1 MKAVLYSTAGKRMTV
16 GGFPTFLQRHSLQRQ
31 INRKD
36 NLLKSI
42 NLFVSGIL
50 LALATVVPSS
60 CGQATPTAV
69 PTDTPTPVV
78 EEPTPTS
85 SPVVAASPT
94 VAPSPAPTISVI
106 PSITVTVVAK
116 VNGVELSRDDF
127 EQAVTRDAK
136 LIAQQYGIDWNDP
149 QAEGLLPELQQ
160 NVLDRLISQE
170 LLRQLAETEGLT
182 PSDDEVQAE
191 VEAAEAQIVEQ
202 GPFADLDEFLES
214 SGLTKADIENLIRG
228 GVIYEKVLEAH
239 GGPKE
244 MEQVHARHILVE
256 TEEEGDAVLAKLGE
270 GEDFVDLAAEYSTDT
285 GSQDNGGDLGWFPRG
300 AMVPEFEEVAFAL
313 EIGEISELV
322 ETEFGYHIIEVL
334 EREVRELEPQFLQ
347 AFQQRAFDEWFAEQQ
362 ELAEIERFV
371 SFVE

>member
-1 MKAVLYSTAGKRMTV
+1 MKST
-16 GGFPTFLQRHSLQRQ
+16 
-31 INRKD
+31 
-36 NLLKSI
+36 

-50 LALATVVPSS
+50 LALATVVLIS

-69 PTDTPTPVV
+69 PTDTPTPVI

-94 VAPSPAPTISVI
+94 AAPSPAPTISVI

-116 VNGVELSRDDF
+116 VNSVELSRDDF
-127 EQAVTRDAK
+127 EQALARDAK

-149 QAEGLLPELQQ
+149 QAQGLLPELQQ

-170 LLRQLAETEGLT
+170 LLRQLAEAEGLT
-182 PSDDEVQAE
+182 PTEDEVRAE
-191 VEAAEAQIVEQ
+191 VEATKARILEQ
-202 GPFADLDEFLES
+202 GPFADLNEFLES
-214 SGLTKADIENLIRG
+214 SGLTEADIETLIRD
-228 GVIYEKVLEAH
+228 GVIYDKMLDAH

-256 TEEEGDAVLAKLGE
+256 TEEEGDAVLAGLEE
-270 GEDFVDLAAEYSTDT
+270 GEDFADLAAEYSIDT
-285 GSQDNGGDLGWFPRG
+285 GSKEDGGDLGWFPRG
-300 AMVPEFEEVAFAL
+300 VMVAEFEEVAFGL

-322 ETEFGYHIIEVL
+322 KTEFGYHVIEVL

-347 AFQQRAFDEWFAEQQ
+347 AFQQKAFNEWFAEQK

>member
-1 MKAVLYSTAGKRMTV
+1 LE
-16 GGFPTFLQRHSLQRQ
+16 GFLRSHSITPLRRQ

-36 NLLKSI
+36 NLLKSTS
-42 NLFVSGIL
+42 LFVSGIL
-50 LALATVVPSS
+50 LALAAVLLSS

-69 PTDTPTPVV
+69 PTDTPTPLV

-116 VNGVELSRDDF
+116 VNSVELSRDDF
-127 EQAVTRDAK
+127 EQAMTRDAK
-136 LIAQQYGIDWNDP
+136 LIAQQYGMDWSDP
-149 QAEGLLPELQQ
+149 QAQDLLPELQQ

-170 LLRQLAETEGLT
+170 LLSQLAETEGLT
-182 PSDDEVQAE
+182 PTEDEVQAE
-191 VEAAEAQIVEQ
+191 VEAAEAQILEQ

-214 SGLTKADIENLIRG
+214 SGLAEADIENLIRD
-228 GVIYEKVLEAH
+228 GVIYEGMLEAH

-256 TEEEGDAVLAKLGE
+256 TEEEGDTVLAKLE
-270 GEDFVDLAAEYSTDT
+270 EDEDFADLAAEYSIDT
-285 GSQDNGGDLGWFPRG
+285 GSQDDGGDLGWFPRG
-300 AMVPEFEEVAFAL
+300 VMVAEFEEVAFDL

-322 ETEFGYHIIEVL
+322 KTEFGYHVIEVL
-334 EREVRELEPQFLQ
+334 EREVRELEPQLLQ
-347 AFQQRAFDEWFAEQQ
+347 AFQQRAFDEWFAAQQ

>member
-1 MKAVLYSTAGKRMTV
+1 MKST
-16 GGFPTFLQRHSLQRQ
+16 
-31 INRKD
+31 
-36 NLLKSI
+36 

-50 LALATVVPSS
+50 LALATVVLIS

-69 PTDTPTPVV
+69 PTDTPTPVI

-94 VAPSPAPTISVI
+94 AAPSPAPTISVI

-116 VNGVELSRDDF
+116 VNSVELSRDDF
-127 EQAVTRDAK
+127 EQALARDAK

-149 QAEGLLPELQQ
+149 QAQGLLPELQQ

-170 LLRQLAETEGLT
+170 LLRQLAEAEGLT
-182 PSDDEVQAE
+182 PTEDEVRAE
-191 VEAAEAQIVEQ
+191 VEATKARILEQ
-202 GPFADLDEFLES
+202 GPFADLNEFLES
-214 SGLTKADIENLIRG
+214 SGLTEADIETLIRD
-228 GVIYEKVLEAH
+228 GVIYDKMLDAH

-256 TEEEGDAVLAKLGE
+256 TEEEGDAVLAGLEE
-270 GEDFVDLAAEYSTDT
+270 GEDFADLAAEYSIDT
-285 GSQDNGGDLGWFPRG
+285 GSKEDGGDLGWFPRG
-300 AMVPEFEEVAFAL
+300 VMVAEFEEVAFGL

-322 ETEFGYHIIEVL
+322 KTEFGYHVIEVL
-334 EREVRELEPQFLQ
+334 EREVRELEPQLLQ
-347 AFQQRAFDEWFAEQQ
+347 VFQERAFNEWFAEQKD
-362 ELAEIERFV
+362 LAKIERFV